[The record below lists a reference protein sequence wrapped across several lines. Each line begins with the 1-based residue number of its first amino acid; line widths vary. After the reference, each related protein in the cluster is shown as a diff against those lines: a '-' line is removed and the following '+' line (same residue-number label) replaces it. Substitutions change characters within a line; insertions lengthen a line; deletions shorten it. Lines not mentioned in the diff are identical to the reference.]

1 VLRVFAD
8 TVLHIPEHRRLVLF
22 HKILATLGPEH
33 SLWLFL
39 CLVLEEHVIHSQEER
54 MSARQQ
60 DWGELPPRQEFALN
74 LAISWPPVPVIVTC
88 IKLVKYIQSLPV
100 EKGKLFKHSDDCWSV
115 THPLRVGNGVC
126 LHACQLRS
134 GNTICV

>member
-1 VLRVFAD
+1 VCAVLRVFAD

-22 HKILATLGPEH
+22 HKILVTLGPES

-39 CLVLEEHVIHSQEER
+39 CLVLEEHVVHSQEER

-74 LAISWPPVPVIVTC
+74 LCISWPPSTVIVTC
-88 IKLVKYIQSLPV
+88 IKLVKYVQSLPV
-100 EKGKLFKHSDDCWSV
+100 EKGKLFKYSDDC
-115 THPLRVGNGVC
+115 
-126 LHACQLRS
+126 
-134 GNTICV
+134 